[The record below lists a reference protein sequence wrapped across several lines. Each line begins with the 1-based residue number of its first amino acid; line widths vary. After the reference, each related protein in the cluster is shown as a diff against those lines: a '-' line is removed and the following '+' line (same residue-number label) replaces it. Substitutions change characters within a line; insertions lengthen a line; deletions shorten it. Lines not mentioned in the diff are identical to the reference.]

1 MIMLISVSV
10 SAGFQQKI
18 RDKMAGFKGH
28 IQIMNYDNNNSEVST
43 VPIDKNQPF
52 YPDFENIEG
61 IKNVQT
67 FANRGGIIRTSTDFE
82 GIVFKGVSK
91 DYDWSFFKEYL
102 VEGVIPNFDLS
113 RSREILISKTIA
125 DRLQLNLNDKI
136 DAFFLKEKRN
146 SLPSKRKLTIV
157 GIYDTGF
164 QQFDG
169 TIMIGDIRVVQRLN
183 KWNENQVG
191 GFEVL
196 IDDFDNLEEKG
207 DEVYNNVPS
216 TLNSTTIVEGN
227 PAIFEWIQL
236 FDNNVW
242 FIIAIMIVIAG
253 INMITALLVLIL
265 ERVQMVGILK
275 ALGSVNWGI
284 RKIFLYN
291 AAYLVLKGLFWGN
304 LIGILLLL
312 IQHFFG
318 IITLDPSTYY
328 VAKVPVS
335 FSVLAIVLLNLG
347 TLILCFL
354 MLIIPSYIITKI
366 HPSKSIKFA

>member
-1 MIMLISVSV
+1 MKVL
-10 SAGFQQKI
+10 
-18 RDKMAGFKGH
+18 
-28 IQIMNYDNNNSEVST
+28 
-43 VPIDKNQPF
+43 
-52 YPDFENIEG
+52 
-61 IKNVQT
+61 
-67 FANRGGIIRTSTDFE
+67 
-82 GIVFKGVSK
+82 
-91 DYDWSFFKEYL
+91 L
-102 VEGVIPNFDLS
+102 PNFDLP

-125 DRLQLNLNDKI
+125 DRLQLKLNDKI

-169 TIMIGDIRVVQRLN
+169 TIMIGDIREVQRLN

-196 IDDFDNLEEKG
+196 IDDFDALEEKG
-207 DEVYNNVPS
+207 NDVYNSIGS

-275 ALGSVNWGI
+275 ALGS
-284 RKIFLYN
+284 
-291 AAYLVLKGLFWGN
+291 
-304 LIGILLLL
+304 
-312 IQHFFG
+312 
-318 IITLDPSTYY
+318 P
-328 VAKVPVS
+328 
-335 FSVLAIVLLNLG
+335 
-347 TLILCFL
+347 
-354 MLIIPSYIITKI
+354 
-366 HPSKSIKFA
+366 